1 MSEHAESSSKKGGT
15 DLVEVT
21 LNHVEKRWG
30 SFIAVRDLSL
40 TARDREFL
48 VLLGPSGCGK
58 TTTMRMVAGLEPV
71 TSGDILIGGERVND
85 RPARD
90 RDIAMVF
97 QNYGLYPHFTVREN
111 IAYPLRLRGVPEPER
126 TRQIEAAAAKVR
138 LGESL
143 DRRPKSLSGGQR
155 QRVALARAI
164 VRTPNLFLMD
174 EPLSNLDAILRVS
187 MRAELK
193 HLHHELQT
201 TTIYV
206 THDQI
211 EAMTLAHRVAV
222 MNHAEIVQLGT
233 PEDIYDDPETLFVAT
248 FIGSPPMNLL
258 RGQLADGVFRS
269 GAIRLR
275 DCPPDLVGD
284 VVLGVRPERVSLAP
298 PETADITGPVFAVEY
313 TGAGVQVVVSIG
325 EGTLTALSEPW
336 RRPGFDEVVG
346 LRLDRTA
353 LYVFDAASGRRLRSG
368 KGREGMPH
376 GV

>member
-1 MSEHAESSSKKGGT
+1 M
-15 DLVEVT
+15 
-21 LNHVEKRWG
+21 
-30 SFIAVRDLSL
+30 RDLSL

-111 IAYPLRLRGVPEPER
+111 IGYPLRLREVPEPER

-248 FIGSPPMNLL
+248 S
-258 RGQLADGVFRS
+258 S
-269 GAIRLR
+269 
-275 DCPPDLVGD
+275 
-284 VVLGVRPERVSLAP
+284 AP
-298 PETADITGPVFAVEY
+298 
-313 TGAGVQVVVSIG
+313 
-325 EGTLTALSEPW
+325 
-336 RRPGFDEVVG
+336 RR
-346 LRLDRTA
+346 
-353 LYVFDAASGRRLRSG
+353 
-368 KGREGMPH
+368 
-376 GV
+376 